1 MELHYNHKTDALVI
15 TPRFENV
22 QTNTQFDYLFA
33 YFRFFLDV
41 SNFFFV
47 FFSSKI

>member
-33 YFRFFLDV
+33 YFRFFL
-41 SNFFFV
+41 FFFRV
-47 FFSSKI
+47 KFNVHEL

>member
-15 TPRFENV
+15 TPRFDNV

-33 YFRFFLDV
+33 YFRFF
-41 SNFFFV
+41 FV
-47 FFSSKI
+47 FFFRVKFNVHEL